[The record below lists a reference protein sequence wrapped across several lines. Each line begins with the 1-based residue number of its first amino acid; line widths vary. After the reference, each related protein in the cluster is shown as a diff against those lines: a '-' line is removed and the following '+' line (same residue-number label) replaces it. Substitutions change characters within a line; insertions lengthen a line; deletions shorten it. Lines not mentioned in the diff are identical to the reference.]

1 MSRGGGG
8 IPRFRDT
15 DALLSRSWA
24 GRIAPDDGVEPSVA
38 LGKAKQGDAFK
49 RSSSVLY
56 SSSKPRGTS
65 VWLDP
70 LRASRRPMEEEKAGG
85 AL

>member
-8 IPRFRDT
+8 IPRCRDT

-38 LGKAKQGDAFK
+38 LGKAKQGDAFN
-49 RSSSVLY
+49 RSWSVLY
-56 SSSKPRGTS
+56 SSSKPSGTS

-70 LRASRRPMEEEKAGG
+70 LQARRPVEEEKAGG
-85 AL
+85 GAL